1 MQEYKSIH
9 GFEDEREHCLDI
21 FRANAGDIFNL
32 EIPPDDDFGEV
43 VRRRYPVNIFLSS
56 SGPGQVKVRCRSGGS
71 GGSDLDLSYTLF
83 LVFTH
88 HPPPPPTTQTFFSF

>member
-32 EIPPDDDFGEV
+32 EIPPDDGFGEV
-43 VRRRYPVNIFLSS
+43 VRRRYPVNMFDWYFIIHSLQIFLLLY
-56 SGPGQVKVRCRSGGS
+56 GGDRSP
-71 GGSDLDLSYTLF
+71 D
-83 LVFTH
+83 VWR
-88 HPPPPPTTQTFFSF
+88 P

>member
-43 VRRRYPVNIFLSS
+43 VRRRYPVNIFNFYFILFIHSLQIFLLLN
-56 SGPGQVKVRCRSGGS
+56 GGDRSA
-71 GGSDLDLSYTLF
+71 D
-83 LVFTH
+83 VWR
-88 HPPPPPTTQTFFSF
+88 P